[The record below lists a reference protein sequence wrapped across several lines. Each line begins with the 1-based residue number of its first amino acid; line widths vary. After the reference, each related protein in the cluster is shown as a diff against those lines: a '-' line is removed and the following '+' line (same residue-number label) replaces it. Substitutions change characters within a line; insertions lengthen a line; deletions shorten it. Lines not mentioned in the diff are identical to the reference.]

1 MYCVGAIYRKQVV
14 IYQWKKCRGILISDW
29 SLEKFLII
37 IGRKGEIKSKKD
49 CTDKNT
55 IIFKKHLK
63 KIKTSSIL
71 KKL

>member
-1 MYCVGAIYRKQVV
+1 MYCAGAIYQKQVG

-29 SLEKFLII
+29 IFGKFPII
-37 IGRKGEIKSKKD
+37 IGRKGEIKPKKD

-63 KIKTSSIL
+63 NI
-71 KKL
+71 